1 MNISEL
7 LAERKIEIA
16 FKNNFKEELEGKA
29 IISGSSFTK
38 DFLLSKGFESYQV
51 SEASISEVERLK
63 KLIKSKEEREILG
76 FGGGKAIDVA
86 KKIAFDLKLELTLIP
101 TAPSHDGI
109 FSKNCSLYFEGK
121 RETIPAKYPKK
132 VIIPLSLWKKSRDL
146 KKAGICD
153 ILSNLIALQDLSLA
167 EAKGEK
173 FSEFYKEL
181 SLEAVGKAINSKNEK
196 DLAEALILSGLAMEE
211 SSRYCS
217 GSEHDL
223 ERLLERKIKKYLH
236 GQLAGTGTLISAK
249 VYSLYSEKFPKLR
262 FDPKTLFD
270 DIKEKMERV
279 KVYEFALEP
288 LFDKDFKP
296 EILKEVGRVRP
307 ERYNLWNF
315 LNPEKIDWNRIIKE
329 IIR

>member
-1 MNISEL
+1 MDIKEL
-7 LAERKIEIA
+7 LAKRGIKISYKNCFER
-16 FKNNFKEELEGKA
+16 ELEGKT
-29 IISGSSFTK
+29 IICGSSFTK
-38 DFLLSKGFESYQV
+38 DFLLNKGFHKIYSV
-51 SEASISEVERLK
+51 SEASIREVEK
-63 KLIKSKEEREILG
+63 IKEKMEELGEILG

-86 KKIAFDLKLELTLIP
+86 KKIAFDLELELTLIP

-109 FSKNCSLYFEGK
+109 LSKNCSLYFGNK

-132 VIIPLSLWKKSRDL
+132 VLIPLSLWKKSKNL

-153 ILSNLIALQDLSLA
+153 VFSNLIALQDLSLA

-181 SLEAVGKAINSKNEK
+181 SLEAVKKAINSKNEK

-217 GSEHDL
+217 GSEHDI
-223 ERLLERKIKKYLH
+223 ERLLEGKIKKYLH
-236 GQLAGTGTLISAK
+236 GQLAGAGTLISAK

-262 FDPKTLFD
+262 FNPKTLFD
-270 DIKEKMERV
+270 DIKEKMSRV
-279 KVYEFALEP
+279 RIYDFALEP
-288 LFDKDFKP
+288 LLDKNFKP
-296 EILKEVGRVRP
+296 GILKEVSMIRP

-315 LNPEKIDWNRIIKE
+315 IDSEKIDWNRVIKE